1 MCTLSGWGQTV
12 GNVAQ
17 PSKKLRYIDYPT
29 ASHRDCLL
37 DQNVVLKPWQLCVG
51 RPYGDYVGA
60 CHGDS
65 GSPMVYPTATTNPNP
80 RLIAFP
86 YGGVQNCPSALH
98 FRIFASVPALYD
110 WIVEQIG
117 CSLPGSKIL
126 YLSFHLMVSLSCD
139 THFVII
145 LCHRKKKFNTK
156 SINNW
161 ILLQLSFLVCLLQKI
176 NKKEH
181 SIKFNQMNHQH
192 L

>member
-65 GSPMVYPTATTNPNP
+65 GSPMVYPTATSNPNP

-117 CSLPGSKIL
+117 CSLPGS
-126 YLSFHLMVSLSCD
+126 
-139 THFVII
+139 
-145 LCHRKKKFNTK
+145 
-156 SINNW
+156 
-161 ILLQLSFLVCLLQKI
+161 
-176 NKKEH
+176 
-181 SIKFNQMNHQH
+181 
-192 L
+192 